1 MSFVKSQEIKTQYM
15 MASSDEDTDN
25 DETNT
30 IQSINHSFTSN
41 NIQISLV

>member
-25 DETNT
+25 EETHSMN
-30 IQSINHSFTSN
+30 NSFTSN
-41 NIQISLV
+41 IITIQNS